1 MPTSP
6 KIETEASGDQS
17 SPPARGRARPIFAIF
32 EGGGAKGVAHVGA
45 LQAAQDN
52 GLEIVGVAGA
62 SAGALVAV
70 MVAIGLEA
78 GDIMSADDRDD
89 HILARLGTTP
99 TALLGLSEWAAFE
112 RLLRHGRRAAYTGAA
127 VGAMLNFLLAPRIM
141 LTVARGVRRLGHFSS
156 DTIRIFIN
164 QVIRDRLTVIARE
177 AGLDWDVPD
186 QVTFADLA
194 RGWPTVIPLKI
205 VATDVDRG
213 RLEIFEAGVT
223 PQVVVAEAAAASIA
237 IPLLFRPAAIPSFR
251 PGRFADGELVANL
264 PVWTFAEEKL
274 GYEREHPGDPPVPIV
289 GFDLGIAAAT
299 GEDQIDVRGG
309 VIAYAQAL
317 ASAALQG
324 SQATASRFLD
334 DVSIVPV
341 DATLGLLD
349 FEASWEAYRDAREA
363 GRRSAARHFR
373 FMLSVKP
380 DRVRRELSSIRDS
393 ALRAIDEQ
401 RRRRGALAV
410 RQLRVGLIRPY
421 GQASLRVVESL
432 GMDADADDRLIL
444 DRRGPGAA
452 EAFRSRGLR
461 VLRLDDPVRDV
472 SFMTKYER
480 ALLRPTVA
488 AALYIPIFADP
499 EAWALDEAER
509 PEPAGILTLDSDTPL
524 AADFQDDDLVSLLV
538 TMSAVL
544 YEAVGSEVN
553 IG

>member
-1 MPTSP
+1 MPTGT
-6 KIETEASGDQS
+6 KIETENSGGHP
-17 SPPARGRARPIFAIF
+17 SPHTPKRPIFAIF

-70 MVAIGLEA
+70 MVAVGLEA
-78 GDIMSADDRDD
+78 GDIMSAADRDD
-89 HILARLGTTP
+89 HILARFGATP
-99 TALLGLSEWAAFE
+99 TALLGLPEWAGFR

-127 VGAMLNFLLAPRIM
+127 VGAVLNFLLAPRIM
-141 LTVARGVRRLGHFSS
+141 LTVARDVHRLGHFSS
-156 DTIRIFIN
+156 DTIRTFIN
-164 QVIRDRLTVIARE
+164 QVIRDRLTTIGRE

-205 VATDVDRG
+205 IATDVDRG

-223 PQVVVAEAAAASIA
+223 PQVVVAEAAAASIS
-237 IPLLFRPAAIPSFR
+237 IPVLFRPAAIPSFR
-251 PGRFADGELVANL
+251 PGRFADGGLVANL
-264 PVWTFAEEKL
+264 PVWTFSEEKL
-274 GYEREHPGDPPVPIV
+274 AFERERPGRPLVPVV
-289 GFDLGIAAAT
+289 GFDLGVSAEPGGDEVDA
-299 GEDQIDVRGG
+299 RGG
-309 VIAYAQAL
+309 VIAYAQRL

-363 GRRSAARHFR
+363 GRRSADRHFR

-380 DRVRRELSSIRDS
+380 DRVRRELSSIRDA
-393 ALRAIDEQ
+393 ALRAVNA
-401 RRRRGALAV
+401 RRRGCGEPAAH
-410 RQLRVGLIRPY
+410 QLRVSLVRPY
-421 GQASLRVVESL
+421 GQFSLRVVESL
-432 GMDADADDRLIL
+432 GLDADADDRLIL
-444 DRRGPGAA
+444 DRRGSGAA

-461 VLRLDDPVRDV
+461 VFRLDGRAREPA
-472 SFMTKYER
+472 FMTKYER
-480 ALLRPTVA
+480 ALVRRSIS
-488 AALYIPIFADP
+488 AALCIPIFADP

-509 PEPAGILTLDSDTPL
+509 PEPSGVLMLDSDAPL
-524 AADFQDDDLVSLLV
+524 AADFEDDDLASLLV

-544 YEAVGSEVN
+544 YAAVGSEVDD
-553 IG
+553 G